1 MEEERENEGAESE
14 KEEEGVEK
22 DDVPTVSLFEEPLSL
37 LCEQV
42 LLARALTGPLG
53 LGGT

>member
-1 MEEERENEGAESE
+1 MEEEREYEGESE

-22 DDVPTVSLFEEPLSL
+22 DDIPTVSLFEEPLSL